1 MPQDA
6 RYEDGDERPLA
17 LAAIGPDDLSVI
29 SALVQDA
36 VLSGADIRWDRPARR
51 LALLLGRFRWEDRE
65 AAERA
70 GRPYERVRSLL
81 VIGDVLRVSSQ
92 GIDKGDADLVL
103 SLLSIDWQPGEDGTG
118 RLVLWFAGD
127 GALAADVECLDVSL
141 RDVTRPYSAPSRRQ
155 PRHPD

>member
-17 LAAIGPDDLSVI
+17 LAAIGPDDLPVI

-36 VLSGADIRWDRPARR
+36 VLSGADIRWDRSARR

-103 SLLSIDWQPGEDGTG
+103 SLLSLDWQPGEDGTG